1 MKSVDKR
8 FCRVYLC
15 SSIAS
20 ALVLGVTTSMSCQ
33 AQEGVLDP
41 APVPD
46 AEIIQVDSP
55 AVEQQA
61 LDVEI
66 QPSLP
71 DGVALDNDGNAYPIG
86 GPAGLY
92 NAIIDKQQKLG
103 MTGVYD
109 ADGNLV
115 SITYEARNH
124 GQQMAL
130 SRLRE
135 NLERKLDKQGLL
147 DDGTEV
153 VEAKPLPVE
162 AEELAEI
169 AEAPADET
177 EALPVQPQNVA
188 LDNDGNPYPEGGPAG
203 LYNAIV
209 DKQQKLGMDAVHD
222 ADGKLESVTYESNNS
237 GHQTALA
244 RLRENLERKLKKL
257 GLFDDGTEVPDMVD
271 AGNTPAIEELAVS
284 TELGISKQGVKATR
298 AKIDRSKKPE
308 KLVKLDKATRAE
320 KVVRAEKIS
329 KPVRLEKISKPI
341 RVERL
346 ERPQKPVKVN
356 RVERPQRPQKVTRV
370 EKPQRPEKPQK
381 PVKPE
386 RPGRS

>member
-8 FCRVYLC
+8 ICRIKLC
-15 SSIAS
+15 GSIAS

-33 AQEGVLDP
+33 AQEGDVG
-41 APVPD
+41 AQQVPD

-55 AVEQQA
+55 AVEQQV

-71 DGVALDNDGNAYPIG
+71 EGVALDNDGNAYPIG

-115 SITYEARNH
+115 SITYESLNH

-135 NLERKLDKQGLL
+135 NLERKLNKQGLL

-153 VEAKPLPVE
+153 VEVEPLSVE
-162 AEELAEI
+162 TEELAEI

-177 EALPVQPQNVA
+177 EPLPVQPQNVA

-209 DKQQKLGMDAVHD
+209 DKQQKLGMEAVHD
-222 ADGKLESVTYESNNS
+222 ADGNIESVTYESNNS

-257 GLFDDGTEVPDMVD
+257 GLFDGGTEVPDMVD
-271 AGNTPAIEELAVS
+271 TGDTPAIEELAVS
-284 TELGISKQGVKATR
+284 TELGISKKSVNATR
-298 AKIDRSKKPE
+298 ARIDRSKKPE
-308 KLVKLDKATRAE
+308 KLVKLENATRVE
-320 KVVRAEKIS
+320 KVERVEKIA
-329 KPVRLEKISKPI
+329 KPV

>member
-1 MKSVDKR
+1 MKSVDNR
-8 FCRVYLC
+8 ICRIKLC
-15 SSIAS
+15 GSIAS

-33 AQEGVLDP
+33 AQEGGLDP

-55 AVEQQA
+55 AVEQQV

-71 DGVALDNDGNAYPIG
+71 EGVALDNDGNAYPIG

-115 SITYEARNH
+115 SITYESLNH

-135 NLERKLDKQGLL
+135 NLERKLNKQGLL

-153 VEAKPLPVE
+153 VEVEPLPVE
-162 AEELAEI
+162 TEELAEI

-177 EALPVQPQNVA
+177 ERLPVQPQNVA

-209 DKQQKLGMDAVHD
+209 DKQQKLGMEAVHD
-222 ADGKLESVTYESNNS
+222 ADGNIESVTYESNNS

-257 GLFDDGTEVPDMVD
+257 GLFDGGTEVPDMVD
-271 AGNTPAIEELAVS
+271 AGDTPAIEELAVS
-284 TELGISKQGVKATR
+284 TELGISKKSVNATR
-298 AKIDRSKKPE
+298 ARIDRSKKPE
-308 KLVKLDKATRAE
+308 KLVKLENATRVE
-320 KVVRAEKIS
+320 KVERVEKIA
-329 KPVRLEKISKPI
+329 KPV